1 MATHSNILA
10 QEIQQTEEPGKL
22 QFMGSQRVGHKLVTE
37 QQQQQHLIQE
47 TLSEAGDSKTW
58 MGLIQSVNGLKKKT
72 EVPEQEGTMPADNVD
87 GIAAL
92 PWVSTWW
99 PTLQIVGLLA
109 Q

>member
-1 MATHSNILA
+1 
-10 QEIQQTEEPGKL
+10 
-22 QFMGSQRVGHKLVTE
+22 MGSQRVRHSFVTE

-47 TLSEAGDSKTW
+47 TLSEAGDFKTW

-72 EVPEQEGTMPADNVD
+72 EIPEEEGTLPADNVD
-87 GIAAL
+87 GSAAL

-99 PTLQIVGLLA
+99 ATLQIMGLLA

>member
-1 MATHSNILA
+1 
-10 QEIQQTEEPGKL
+10 
-22 QFMGSQRVGHKLVTE
+22 
-37 QQQQQHLIQE
+37 
-47 TLSEAGDSKTW
+47 

-72 EVPEQEGTMPADNVD
+72 EVPEQEGTLPADNVD
-87 GIAAL
+87 GTAAL